1 MKKIYNL
8 LALLLFFA
16 IGLSGNAEKRY
27 TAIGFQSGSELTP
40 AEIVPGT
47 PYALNNANSTSG
59 DFFHGISAKT
69 ASISDANLITF
80 EVAGTDL
87 DGTTPTYR
95 MKLVTTG
102 EYLLDPSTQSDYNMH
117 FEASQAKAFVFTIK
131 AGDLYAADAIETEAT
146 DWTCA
151 TTCEGLGALVFTK
164 AGVANPS
171 VRTGIVQLVTN
182 AEGKAPAFG
191 NGYGQNAWAIYQV
204 DQMEPL
210 DYLSALLTELF
221 PDGDGELYNPGSEPG
236 QISQE
241 LYNELMDSYAAAQ
254 ALLNNDDLTQEQAE
268 AAVARCEA
276 AIAAAK
282 AGAVPIQ
289 EGWYYFRS
297 MRSESNAVYDDGVK
311 AHWTYG
317 QSWEM
322 PESPTAKD
330 AKYIWKLIAK
340 EDGSG
345 YYVQNLDTKRYLG
358 VVHERGTHVP
368 TTEKAE
374 ETYLVYPQNKDAFI
388 IESTSL
394 IENPVIGYPADGSPE
409 CTALHCPGDHDALV
423 VWDTKSPYSGW
434 RFFNVSQEEVDAILG
449 TIDQFKR
456 NEDLA
461 SLVSDVKAAYKKGF
475 TYESDAT
482 ADGDF
487 SNHGLLTDVTQL
499 WTNGAEPSEGPIENL
514 LDGNIGDGNFFHTA
528 WSADG
533 KAAAP
538 ADTYYYL
545 AADLGEAVQDLQIK
559 IASRIN
565 KNSVNTNDRPTLVEV
580 YASNNDAVKPADG
593 AATGND
599 EAWTY
604 IDQAAITYDI
614 DYVVD
619 AATTYSND
627 IAIANLNL
635 GEAYRYIRLD
645 VVRRGTV
652 NLPSGENY
660 WWNCSE
666 VGLYK
671 ASYNAEKSL
680 ITAVPEEIVTRL
692 TELLATAN
700 DELID
705 EAATQET
712 IDALKAAYEE
722 FLAHYPDPQIVLN
735 LLEEAQ
741 AQLDAADDSQDALGY
756 FKPGS
761 KQELANTI
769 AALQGQVKDVMT
781 IDEINT
787 IKDALNAALAK
798 FNAALIQPEDGVY
811 LWIKSATTSD
821 INEETGEEKTAIDSY
836 LYAQGNGSRQVKWLI
851 PEDMGN
857 RLNYVWKAI
866 KTDEGYKFLNVGTGE
881 YLNRVLGNGQAV
893 TTSAEGDTCVVTL
906 RSAKIAGAFNVV
918 MNEGVFMNAEPQ
930 SHNVVT
936 WGVANGA
943 DNSAFVFEEAEWLDG
958 VYAYN
963 VSATA
968 GFMTLPF
975 EIESATNGKLYK
987 ALGVK
992 DHALQLQEAT
1002 SVPAGEPF
1010 YYVPA
1015 LDDENQ
1021 PVTSEEFTLPASD
1034 YSEVVTTL
1042 EAKTVNGLVGVFEAT
1057 KVAKD
1062 CGYIFN
1068 GTIVTTNAGQV
1079 IAANSAY
1086 LATEVATEETGTI
1099 NLPIDGT
1106 INSINSIS
1114 LDSTMPTQVDVYTLT
1129 GVKVRSNVNAGGAT
1143 RGLNK
1148 GLYIIGGK
1156 KIFVK

>member
-1 MKKIYNL
+1 MKKIYYL
-8 LALLLFFA
+8 LALLFFFA

-27 TAIGFQSGSELTP
+27 TAIGFQSGGELTP
-40 AEIVPGT
+40 DEIVPGT
-47 PYALNNANSTSG
+47 PYALNNANSTDG
-59 DFFHGISAKT
+59 AFFNGNAPKT
-69 ASISDANLITF
+69 ASIKDANLITF
-80 EVAGTDL
+80 ELAGTDL
-87 DGTTPTYR
+87 DGVTPTYR
-95 MKLVTTG
+95 LKLVTTG
-102 EYLLDPSTQSDYNMH
+102 EYLLDPSTQSDNNMH

-131 AGDLYAADAIETEAT
+131 SGDIYAADAIETEAT
-146 DWTCA
+146 DWTSA
-151 TTCEGLGALVFTK
+151 TTSEGLGAVVFTK
-164 AGVANPS
+164 AGVADPTQ
-171 VRTGIVQLVTN
+171 RTGIVQILVGATN
-182 AEGKAPAFG
+182 EKSPSFG
-191 NGYGQNAWAIYQV
+191 NDYNLNAWAIYEV
-204 DQMEPL
+204 EQMGPQ
-210 DYLSALLTELF
+210 DYLTEAINELF
-221 PDGDGELYNPGSEPG
+221 PEGTADLYNPGDEPG

-241 LYNELMDSYAAAQ
+241 LYDELINSYAAAQ
-254 ALLNNDDLTQEQAE
+254 TLLQDDATTQEQAE

-282 AGAVPIQ
+282 AGAVPIK
-289 EGWYYFRS
+289 EGYYYFRS
-297 MRSESNAVYDDGVK
+297 MRSQSNAVYDDGVK

-317 QSWEM
+317 KSWEM
-322 PESPTAKD
+322 PESPTAND
-330 AKYIWKLIAK
+330 AKYIWKLIANT
-340 EDGSG
+340 EGEG
-345 YYVQNLDTKRYLG
+345 YFVQNLETKRYLG
-358 VVHERGTHVP
+358 VVHTKGTHVP
-368 TTEKAE
+368 TTEEAE
-374 ETYLVYPQNKDAFI
+374 EPYLIYPQNKDCFV
-388 IESTSL
+388 IESVSL
-394 IENPVIGYPADGSPE
+394 IADPVLDYNGLPT
-409 CTALHCPGDHDALV
+409 CTALHCPADHDALV
-423 VWDTKSPYSGW
+423 VWDTTSEASGW

-456 NEDLA
+456 NQELTD
-461 SLVSDVKAAYKKGF
+461 LVSDVKAAYKKGF
-475 TYESDAT
+475 TYESEAT

-487 SNHGLLTDVTQL
+487 SNHGLITDVSQL

-514 LDGNIGDGNFFHTA
+514 LDGNIDNGNFFHTA
-528 WSADG
+528 WSSAG
-533 KAAAP
+533 KEAAP

-565 KNSVNTNDRPTLVEV
+565 NNSVNVNDRPTLVKV

-599 EAWTY
+599 EVWTY
-604 IDQAAITYDI
+604 IDEAAITYDI

-619 AATTYSND
+619 AATTYQND

-645 VVRRGTV
+645 VTRRGTI

-671 ASYNAEKSL
+671 ATYNSEKSL
-680 ITAVPEEIVTRL
+680 ITAVPEEIVNRL
-692 TELLATAN
+692 VELLGTAE

-712 IDALKAAYEE
+712 LDALQAAYEE
-722 FLAHYPDPQIVLN
+722 FLAHYPDPQIVLD
-735 LLEEAQ
+735 LLAEAQ
-741 AQLDAADDSQDALGY
+741 AQLEAADDSEDALGY

-769 AALQGQVKDVMT
+769 AALQNQVKDVMT
-781 IDEINT
+781 INEINE
-787 IKDALNAALAK
+787 IKEALNAALAK
-798 FNAALIQPEDGVY
+798 FNASLIQPEDGTY
-811 LWIKSATTSD
+811 FWIKSATTSVID
-821 INEETGEEKTAIDSY
+821 EETGEEKTALDSY
-836 LYAQGNGSRQVKWLI
+836 MYAQGNGSRQVKWLI
-851 PEDMGN
+851 PENMGN

-893 TTSAEGDTCVVTL
+893 TTSVEGDTCVVTL
-906 RSAKIAGAFNVV
+906 RSAKIAGAFNIV

-958 VYAYN
+958 TYAYN

-975 EIESATNGKLYK
+975 EIQGATNGKLYK

-992 DHALQLQEAT
+992 DHALQLQEVT

-1015 LDDENQ
+1015 LDDESQ

-1057 KVAKD
+1057 PVVKD

-1086 LATEVATEETGTI
+1086 LATEVSTEETGTI

-1106 INSINSIS
+1106 INSIGSIS
-1114 LDSTMPTQVDVYTLT
+1114 LDSTMPAQVDVYTLT

-1143 RGLNK
+1143 RGLSK